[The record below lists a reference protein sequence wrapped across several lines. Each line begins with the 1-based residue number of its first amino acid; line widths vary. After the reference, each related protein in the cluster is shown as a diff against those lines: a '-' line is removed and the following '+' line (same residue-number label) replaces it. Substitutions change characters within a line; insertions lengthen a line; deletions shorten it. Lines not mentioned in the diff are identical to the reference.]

1 MSIPNRTLAVA
12 GSFARDWIPVTPSD
26 VTDNM
31 KGATSDIVLGF
42 YVTVGGAVSFITEG
56 GTRTIT
62 YPTGAVVYC
71 TSCTR
76 IKSTG
81 TTATGLFSLVI

>member
-1 MSIPNRTLAVA
+1 MPIPNRTLAVA
-12 GSFARDWIPVTPSD
+12 GGFVRDWIPVTPSD
-26 VTDNM
+26 STDNM

-42 YVTVGGAVSFITEG
+42 YVTVGGAVAFITEG
-56 GTRTIT
+56 GTRTVT
-62 YPTGAVVYC
+62 YPTGATVYC
-71 TSCTR
+71 TSVTR